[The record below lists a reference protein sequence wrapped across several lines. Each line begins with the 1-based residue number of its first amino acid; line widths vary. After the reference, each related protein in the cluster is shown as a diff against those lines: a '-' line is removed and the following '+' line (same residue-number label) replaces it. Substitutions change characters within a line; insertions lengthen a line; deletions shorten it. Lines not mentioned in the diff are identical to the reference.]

1 MTIEQPKV
9 KEKNKIDSEHFF
21 TEKETFEALRT
32 PEGKRAIEYVGSATS
47 EFQAEPLV
55 FDEKGKQLIL
65 SDWDLELSKNLA
77 GKKSHILGEQHPE
90 EFPKFH
96 EKKKSY
102 IARSH
107 ELGENMFRFSLDFAR
122 LCPEEGE
129 FNEDLM
135 ADYVKALGLIKAR
148 GMEPM
153 VALYHWPMPKYLL
166 ETDTNGNITKGGWE
180 HPEAADRFRFYIE
193 NVTRFLGDQ
202 DKVRAAL
209 HEEGFDKKAQDAFL
223 SEGLARHFISINEP
237 INIFFAG
244 YVAGA
249 FPPFKRGRIILAK
262 EILNRLVEAH
272 DIARNELKKLPAKEG
287 EEPKVGVGHNWTYF
301 DGILANTVHK
311 IMNEGPTKAFER
323 TGEASDF
330 LGLQY
335 YFRMSLP
342 LYKGR
347 KDRVYGDHPDFGD
360 VYPKGMYELL
370 VKMNKLYPQ
379 KEIFISEFGFSDKDD
394 MRRPYWILETVRY
407 ILEARKKN
415 IPIKG
420 MLLWTLVNNFEWN
433 QGMDQKF
440 GLFDK
445 KELEKPL
452 TKEAGRLRSWEAWQ
466 KVTKAITHPSEASL
480 GELQAYY
487 DAAKIQYETAIKKTK

>member
-1 MTIEQPKV
+1 MFLEKFQQREKIE
-9 KEKNKIDSEHFF
+9 EKPGKFF

-65 SDWDLELSKNLA
+65 SDWELELSKNLE
-77 GKKSHILGEQHPE
+77 GKKSSIQGIQHPE

-96 EKKKSY
+96 EKKKQY
-102 IARSH
+102 IERSH

-122 LCPEEGE
+122 LCPEKGE

-166 ETDTNGNITKGGWE
+166 ETDMNGNIKKGGWE
-180 HPEAADRFRFYIE
+180 HPEAADRFRFYVE
-193 NVTRFLGDQ
+193 NVTRFLGNQ
-202 DKVRAAL
+202 DKVRSAL
-209 HEEGFDKKAQDAFL
+209 HEEGFDKKAQDSFL

-237 INIFFAG
+237 TNIFFTG

-249 FPPFKRGRIILAK
+249 FPPFKRGRIFAAK

-272 DIARNELKKLPAKEG
+272 DVARNELKKLPTKEG
-287 EEPKVGVGHNWTYF
+287 KEPKVGVGYHWVYF
-301 DGILANTVHK
+301 DEILANTVHK
-311 IMNEGPTKAFER
+311 IMNEVQTKAFER

-335 YFRMSLP
+335 YCRMSLP

-370 VKMNKLYPQ
+370 TKMNKLYPQ
-379 KEIFISEFGFSDKDD
+379 KEIFITEFGFSDKDD

-440 GLFDK
+440 GLFDE

-452 TKEAGRLRSWEAWQ
+452 AKEFGRIRSWEAWQ
-466 KVTKAITHPSEASL
+466 KVTKAITQPSEASL
-480 GELQAYY
+480 SELQAYY
-487 DAAKIQYETAIKKTK
+487 DGAKIQYERAIKKNK